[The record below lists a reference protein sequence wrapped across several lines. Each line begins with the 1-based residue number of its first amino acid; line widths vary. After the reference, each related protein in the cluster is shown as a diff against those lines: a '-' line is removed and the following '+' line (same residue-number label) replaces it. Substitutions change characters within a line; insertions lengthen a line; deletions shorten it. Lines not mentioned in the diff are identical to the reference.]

1 MPKIFPN
8 QNVENLVI
16 AVTGVGSTKEFSALI
31 TNFLPDL
38 ELISKSQCFPLYT
51 YEKPSEIGDLFA
63 TVTTEEYTKKEN
75 ISDSIL
81 KDFQKKYQDKNIS
94 KSDIFYYIYGVL
106 HSPEYKQRF
115 AADLKKMLPRIP
127 YTKNF
132 WSFSKAG
139 AELAHYHLNYETI
152 QPYEIK
158 EFSAEVYLENE
169 DYRVEKM
176 VFGKNKNGID
186 KTTIIYNSKITLSQ
200 IPLESYEYIVNG
212 KSPLEWIMERYKV
225 TKDKDSGIVN
235 NPNHWSEDPRYIVD
249 LIKRIV
255 RVSME
260 TVRIV
265 KELPP
270 LELIE
275 DS

>member
-16 AVTGVGSTKEFSALI
+16 AVTGVGVTKDFNALI
-31 TNFLPDL
+31 INKIPDVQL
-38 ELISKSQCFPLYT
+38 QANGQCFPLYT
-51 YEKPSEIGDLFA
+51 YEKPKEIGDLFA

-127 YTKNF
+127 YTKDF

>member
-1 MPKIFPN
+1 
-8 QNVENLVI
+8 
-16 AVTGVGSTKEFSALI
+16 
-31 TNFLPDL
+31 
-38 ELISKSQCFPLYT
+38 
-51 YEKPSEIGDLFA
+51 
-63 TVTTEEYTKKEN
+63 
-75 ISDSIL
+75 
-81 KDFQKKYQDKNIS
+81 
-94 KSDIFYYIYGVL
+94 
-106 HSPEYKQRF
+106 
-115 AADLKKMLPRIP
+115 
-127 YTKNF
+127 
-132 WSFSKAG
+132 
-139 AELAHYHLNYETI
+139 
-152 QPYEIK
+152 
-158 EFSAEVYLENE
+158 
-169 DYRVEKM
+169 M

-235 NPNHWSEDPRYIVD
+235 NPNQWSEDPRYIVD

-255 RVSME
+255 KVSME